1 MSKTLVEMC
10 AEIVAAQA
18 CHTALPPEE
27 IAESLRK
34 IYLTLKDIQVQ
45 GNALEGEEAVSRDPQ
60 ASIQRNQVIC
70 LECGKAF
77 KLLSNRHLALHGLT
91 PRAYKHKH
99 GIRMTQALSARTLST
114 RRRKLAKELGM
125 GKQLAA
131 WRADRKHQTLSLSS
145 RAQKRGDAIF
155 AVS

>member
-1 MSKTLVEMC
+1 MSKSLVEMC
-10 AEIVAAQA
+10 ADIVSAQA
-18 CHTALPPEE
+18 SHAAMSSED
-27 IAESLRK
+27 IVSSLRRVFQ
-34 IYLTLKDIQVQ
+34 TLQEVQQIGDIVEP
-45 GNALEGEEAVSRDPQ
+45 EGLSSRDPQ
-60 ASIQRNQVIC
+60 TSIQRNQVLC

-125 GKQLAA
+125 GKQLAE
-131 WRADRKHQTLSLSS
+131 WRAERKQSV
-145 RAQKRGDAIF
+145 G
-155 AVS
+155 